1 MTIQVPPEQLYAL
14 AAALRGQGEEADD
27 VAARLAGVPEVSG
40 PLAAAAG
47 AFVEAHR
54 VAGGAVAGELRW
66 LGGAIAATADSWL
79 GLDGSV
85 LAPRGQAVP
94 R

>member
-14 AAALRGQGEEADD
+14 GDALRGHAEEAED
-27 VAARLAGVPEVSG
+27 VAARLSGAAEVAG
-40 PLAAAAG
+40 PLAGAVAA
-47 AFVEAHR
+47 FLEAHR
-54 VAGGAVAGELRW
+54 VAGDAVAGELRW

-79 GLDGSV
+79 GLDAAL
-85 LAPRGQAVP
+85 LAPRGEAVP

>member
-14 AAALRGQGEEADD
+14 ADALRGQGEEADD
-27 VAARLAGVPEVSG
+27 VAARLAGAPEVSG

-47 AFVEAHR
+47 AFVEAQR

-66 LGGAIAATADSWL
+66 RGGAIAATADSWR

-85 LAPRGQAVP
+85 LSPRGQAVP